1 MRRAVA
7 PPANPLNMRGRHS
20 TQARQANTILG
31 LLDRFRRRDRDAA
44 APLYAAVVAK
54 AREPHWYLEGG
65 APDTLDGRFDM
76 VAAVLAMVMLRIEAE
91 PPGDMAAA
99 ALSTDVTERFVDDMD
114 AQVRQIGFGDIVVG
128 KHVGRMMGML
138 GGRLGAYRAAMATGD
153 LSEPLI
159 RNLWRGDAPAPA
171 ASTYV
176 STQLQRLHAGLRDVP
191 LSALREGRLA

>member
-54 AREPHWYLEGG
+54 AREPHWYLDGG

-99 ALSTDVTERFVDDMD
+99 VLSTDVTERFVDDMD

>member
-1 MRRAVA
+1 MA
-7 PPANPLNMRGRHS
+7 
-20 TQARQANTILG
+20 
-31 LLDRFRRRDRDAA
+31 LLQRFRRRNRDAA

-54 AREPHWYLEGG
+54 AREPRWYVDGG

-91 PPGDMAAA
+91 PPGDLAAA
-99 ALSTDVTERFVDDMD
+99 TLSTDLTERFVDDMD

-138 GGRLGAYRAAMATGD
+138 GGRLGTYREGIAAGD
-153 LSEPLI
+153 LTDGLI
-159 RNLWRGDAPAPA
+159 RNLWRGEAPGESQAR
-171 ASTYV
+171 YV
-176 STQLQRLHAGLRDVP
+176 SDQLQALHAALATIP

>member
-176 STQLQRLHAGLRDVP
+176 STQLQRLHAGLRAVP

>member
-7 PPANPLNMRGRHS
+7 PPANPLNMRGRHA

-31 LLDRFRRRDRDAA
+31 LFDRFRRRDREAA

-54 AREPHWYLEGG
+54 AREPHWYLEGQV
-65 APDTLDGRFDM
+65 PDTLDGRFDM

-91 PPGDMAAA
+91 PPEDMTAA
-99 ALSTDVTERFVDDMD
+99 ALATDLTERFVDDMD

-138 GGRLGAYRAAMATGD
+138 GGRLGAYRAAMETGD

-159 RNLWRGDAPAPA
+159 RNIWRGEAPPPA
-171 ASTYV
+171 ASTHV
-176 STQLQRLHAGLRDVP
+176 SDALQRFHAALRFVP
-191 LSALREGRLA
+191 LSALREGQLA

>member
-1 MRRAVA
+1 M
-7 PPANPLNMRGRHS
+7 
-20 TQARQANTILG
+20 G
-31 LLDRFRRRDRDAA
+31 LFERFRRRDREAA

-54 AREPHWYLEGG
+54 AREPHWYLAG
-65 APDTLDGRFDM
+65 AVPDTLDGRFDM

-91 PPGDMAAA
+91 PEGDMAAA
-99 ALSTDVTERFVDDMD
+99 ALATDLTERFVDDMD

-138 GGRLGAYRAAMATGD
+138 GGRLGAYRTALPTGD

-159 RNLWRGDAPAPA
+159 RNLWRGEAPAPE
-171 ASTYV
+171 ASSYV
-176 STQLQRLHAGLRDVP
+176 STQLQHFHAALRDLP

>member
-1 MRRAVA
+1 M
-7 PPANPLNMRGRHS
+7 
-20 TQARQANTILG
+20 
-31 LLDRFRRRDRDAA
+31 
-44 APLYAAVVAK
+44 VAK
-54 AREPHWYLEGG
+54 AREPHWYLDGG

-99 ALSTDVTERFVDDMD
+99 TLATDVTERFVDDMD

-138 GGRLGAYRAAMATGD
+138 GGRLGAYRSAIATGD

-159 RNLWRGDAPAPA
+159 RNLWRGDAPPPEA
-171 ASTYV
+171 ASYV
-176 STQLQRLHAGLRDVP
+176 SEQLQRFHASLHDVS
-191 LSALREGRLA
+191 LADLREGRLS

>member
-176 STQLQRLHAGLRDVP
+176 SEQLQRLHAGLRDVP

>member
-176 STQLQRLHAGLRDVP
+176 STQLQRLHAGLSDVP

>member
-1 MRRAVA
+1 M
-7 PPANPLNMRGRHS
+7 
-20 TQARQANTILG
+20 G
-31 LLDRFRRRDRDAA
+31 LLERFRRRDREAA

-54 AREPHWYLEGG
+54 AREPHWYLDGG
-65 APDTLDGRFDM
+65 VPDTLDGRFDM

-99 ALSTDVTERFVDDMD
+99 TLATDVTERFVDDMD

-138 GGRLGAYRAAMATGD
+138 GGRLGAYRTAIATGD

-159 RNLWRGDAPAPA
+159 RNLWRGNAPA
-171 ASTYV
+171 AEASSYV
-176 STQLQRLHAGLRDVP
+176 SAQLQRFHASLQDVS
-191 LSALREGRLA
+191 LADLREGRLA

>member
-1 MRRAVA
+1 M
-7 PPANPLNMRGRHS
+7 
-20 TQARQANTILG
+20 G

>member
-171 ASTYV
+171 ASTYI